1 MLTIKLRL
9 PFSPCVQCAW
19 IAGAQSFV
27 YLWQSF
33 ERFIQPPSVRRE
45 GVVWHPALR
54 LTCHACR
61 INSRGPLTSRTP
73 PCSLSVWTGT
83 YYLSQQ
89 VDHSVWV
96 HNSIQIF
103 YSNKTDICGYP
114 HHKTLSFS
122 YKQDGFPCVGQGY
135 HAAVHVA
142 GAGWES
148 AGHVHL
154 DRRLRTGNASQDQDS
169 WLWAESTVRY
179 AWRHAVNY

>member
-73 PCSLSVWTGT
+73 PRSLSVWKRT

-89 VDHSVWV
+89 VDHSVWAHHGHSRLPTPQNAV
-96 HNSIQIF
+96 ILVQTRWLSVRWARI
-103 YSNKTDICGYP
+103 SRSGSCRWSRVRECRSCTSGSTDPDRECEP
-114 HHKTLSFS
+114 RPRQLTLSRKYRQVCMTS
-122 YKQDGFPCVGQGY
+122 CSK
-135 HAAVHVA
+135 
-142 GAGWES
+142 
-148 AGHVHL
+148 L
-154 DRRLRTGNASQDQDS
+154 LN
-169 WLWAESTVRY
+169 
-179 AWRHAVNY
+179 NN